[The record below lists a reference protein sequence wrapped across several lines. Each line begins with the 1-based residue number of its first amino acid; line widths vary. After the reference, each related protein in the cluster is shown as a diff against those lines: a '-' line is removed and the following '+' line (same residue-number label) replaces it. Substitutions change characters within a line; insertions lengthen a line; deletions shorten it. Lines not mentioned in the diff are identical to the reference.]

1 MKVSHGMKKMKN
13 NRNHRREF
21 IREAPATRPSF
32 QVGDLVEHATHMG
45 YRGIICEI
53 VKTRARA
60 SKARIVMVSWFPP
73 TSEAVD
79 MGWYDHQVSGT
90 TNTSVLD
97 LVCLS
102 SAGQ

>member
-1 MKVSHGMKKMKN
+1 MKN
-13 NRNHRREF
+13 NRSRRL
-21 IREAPATRPSF
+21 PDKNTTSDMRPIF

-53 VKTRARA
+53 VKTRGRA

-102 SAGQ
+102 SAG